1 MSTDTKLAV
10 IVFSDIADY
19 TKLSSE
25 SQSSAV
31 ALVKQHESDAKEL
44 IKKYNGT
51 LLKNLGDGLLFKFDS
66 TRQSV
71 LFSIELQKLEKPYK
85 LRISI
90 HQGDVISEE
99 SDVYGDGVNI
109 ASRIN
114 SYSPEEGIVLSKSVA
129 DDVNNEKD
137 ILVLNI
143 GEFYLKGQNSPFTLY
158 VIYNDGINTKQKI
171 VTRNPWGKTTRIYK
185 DNHGIR
191 QYSSLSLLFYLSWI
205 VLKAIGGFTHYLF
218 YFYIYTFIFRFLNLE
233 VYATNF
239 IDTYLHINSS
249 SFSYILGFIGLIT
262 GLRHSGCEI
271 NFSTMEVKLSI
282 TKKTFLKINQMR
294 YNLMIL
300 FWGKNYMRK

>member
-1 MSTDTKLAV
+1 MPTDTKLAV

-158 VIYNDGINTKQKI
+158 VIYNKGINTKQKI
-171 VTRNPWGKTTRIYK
+171 VTRNPWGKTTIIYK
-185 DNHGIR
+185 DNRGIR
-191 QYSSLSLLFYLSWI
+191 QYSRWTLLFFISWI
-205 VLKAIGGFTHYLF
+205 VSKIIGSFIHYLF
-218 YFYIYTFIFRFLNLE
+218 YFYIYTFIFEFLNLE
-233 VYATNF
+233 LYTANF
-239 IDTYLHINSS
+239 IDTYLHVNSS
-249 SFSYILGFIGLIT
+249 SFSYILGFIGLIS
-262 GLRHSGCEI
+262 GFRYSGCKI
-271 NFSTMEVKLSI
+271 DFSTMEVKISI
-282 TKKTFLKINQMR
+282 SKKIFLKINQMR
-294 YNLMIL
+294 YRL
-300 FWGKNYMRK
+300 FLLFFMKDYKRK

>member
-1 MSTDTKLAV
+1 MPINTKLTV
-10 IVFSDIADY
+10 IVFSDIVNY

-31 ALVKQHESDAKEL
+31 ALVKQHERDAKDL

-71 LFSIELQKLEKPYK
+71 LFSIELQNLEKQYK

-90 HQGDVISEE
+90 HQGDVISDK

-109 ASRIN
+109 SSRIN
-114 SYSPEEGIVLSKSVA
+114 SYCPEQGIVLSKSVA

-137 ILVLNI
+137 ILILNI

-158 VIYNDGINTKQKI
+158 VIYNEGINVKQKI
-171 VTRNPWGKTTRIYK
+171 VIRNSWGKTTKIYK
-185 DNHGIR
+185 ENRGIR
-191 QYSSLSLLFYLSWI
+191 QFSSASILFYVSWI
-205 VLKAIGGFTHYLF
+205 VLKVIGGFYHYMF
-218 YFYIYTFIFRFLNLE
+218 YFYLYAFIFKFLNLE
-233 VYATNF
+233 FYATNI

-249 SFSYILGFIGLIT
+249 DFSYILGFVGLIT

-271 NFSTMEVKLSI
+271 NFSTMEVKLSLS
-282 TKKTFLKINQMR
+282 KKIFLKINQMR
-294 YNLMIL
+294 YKLMIL
-300 FWGKNYMRK
+300 FWGNDYKK